1 MAKSEFSAKADG
13 IKAALAA
20 IPKGKEHAPARK
32 AVQKVLSDHR
42 STKIQELKTRVNKLD
57 KKKSK

>member
-32 AVQKVLSDHR
+32 AVQKVLNDHN
-42 STKIQELKTRVNKLD
+42 SSKLKELKTRLD
-57 KKKSK
+57 KKGK